1 MLRSLWP
8 YKESSWI
15 FLYDGRKCKIGGP
28 IEKTLNVMPTNEKNM
43 GKIFWAAYYLVKSNQ
58 AFKKFPL
65 IIELEELEGIKFM
78 ESYKNYK
85 SVREVII
92 NIAEEIENENLEK
105 VGCCNFVSFLCDA
118 SADLSTT
125 EKELMYIISLDPDM
139 H

>member
-1 MLRSLWP
+1 
-8 YKESSWI
+8 
-15 FLYDGRKCKIGGP
+15 
-28 IEKTLNVMPTNEKNM
+28 
-43 GKIFWAAYYLVKSNQ
+43 
-58 AFKKFPL
+58 
-65 IIELEELEGIKFM
+65 M

-92 NIAEEIENENLEK
+92 NIAEEIENENLAK